1 VALGSG
7 VVREFCWLYLS
18 HESLIGSVRDFSVLM
33 GRSMDEILAALPA
46 IRRLGLARIEPDPNP
61 TSSAIVLEPLPKAHF
76 ALLRRALEVPRRS
89 LRLAS
94 KSPAGHEEL
103 TGLDEKMRE
112 VYRLIERVSRSSATV
127 LIQGESGTGKELV
140 ARAIHRQSSR
150 AERPFVVID
159 CAAIAPTLL
168 ESELFGHERG
178 SFTTALKKKIGKF
191 EEAEGGTVFLDEIA
205 ELPLDLQGKLL
216 RVVQTRE
223 FTRVGGTAPIRID
236 VRFLTATNRDLR
248 EQIRAG
254 RFRDD
259 LFYRL
264 HVISITIPPL
274 RERKGDI
281 PLLVDELIRRLAARN
296 QTKARGLSRLA
307 LERLMSY
314 HWPGNVREL
323 ENVIERALILAQ
335 SAQIQPED
343 LPLGE
348 AAPVNKAAKG
358 SGPFKSL
365 DEVEAEHIQRVLE
378 ALKGNESQAARVLG
392 IHRDTLY
399 RKIRRY
405 QIAVSGTKGLP
416 G

>member
-1 VALGSG
+1 LV
-7 VVREFCWLYLS
+7 
-18 HESLIGSVRDFSVLM
+18 
-33 GRSMDEILAALPA
+33 
-46 IRRLGLARIEPDPNP
+46 
-61 TSSAIVLEPLPKAHF
+61 
-76 ALLRRALEVPRRS
+76 LLRRALELPRSS
-89 LRLAS
+89 LGLAS
-94 KSPAGHEEL
+94 RASGQGEEVI
-103 TGLDEKMRE
+103 GLDEKMRE
-112 VYRLIERVSRSSATV
+112 VYRLIDRVSRTNATV

-140 ARAIHRQSSR
+140 ARAIHRKSGR
-150 AERPFVVID
+150 AELPFVVID

-223 FTRVGGTAPIRID
+223 FPRVGGTAPIRVD

-248 EQIRAG
+248 EQIRLG
-254 RFRDD
+254 RFRED

-264 HVISITIPPL
+264 NVISIPLPPL

-281 PLLVDELIRRLAARN
+281 PLLVDGLIRRLSERN
-296 QTKARGLSRLA
+296 QTAARGLSRLA
-307 LERLMSY
+307 LERLMNY

-335 SAQIQPED
+335 SSQIQPED

-348 AAPVNKAAKG
+348 TEPPAKG
-358 SGPFKSL
+358 SKGGGPFKSL
-365 DEVEAEHIQRVLE
+365 EEVEAEHIRRVLQ
-378 ALKGNESQAARVLG
+378 ALGGNESQAARVLG

-405 QIAVSGTKGLP
+405 QIPV
-416 G
+416 